1 MAHILMA
8 AMATPGHVYPL
19 LTIARYLVEQGN
31 DVTLFSGALFREQ
44 VEAAGVGFI
53 PFSDDIDFDY
63 RHLEQH
69 FPQRAMLPPGNAQ
82 MALALKDF
90 FAAPIPLLDSQ
101 LRDALAKTRADLLIV
116 ENCFY
121 GVLPLL
127 FSRERPPVI
136 VIGVTPLSYSTRDSV
151 FYGPRIPPKLLPPD
165 LSHEQLVDEETRGLM
180 SEVQHAFNHAMVQ
193 SGGKPLEQPFMDTLI
208 GRCDRFLQL
217 STTELEYQR
226 DDLPPSVR
234 FIGPLSHHAAA
245 ERVPQWWAPDDK
257 RPLIIVSQGTLA
269 NVDLQQLIGPT
280 LRALADLPVRV
291 LATTGGRSVDSLQAS
306 LPENARVVSFL
317 SYDDWLPRASI
328 VISNGGYG
336 SINAA
341 LKDGVPLIVAGV
353 GEDKQEGAARV
364 VFAKCGINLQTSTPS
379 EQQIKLSV
387 IEILEDPG
395 YLQRARWI
403 QADYAS
409 HDALALIKA
418 EVNALSLPNECP
430 LKEGGITSGKDV
442 SLLRV

>member
-19 LTIARYLVEQGN
+19 LSIARYLVELGN

-44 VEAAGVGFI
+44 AEAAGVGFI
-53 PFSDDIDFDY
+53 PFSDEIDFDY

-69 FPQRAMLPPGNAQ
+69 FPLRATLPPGNAQ
-82 MALALKDF
+82 MALALKNF
-90 FAAPIPLLDSQ
+90 FAAPIPLLDRQ
-101 LRDALAKTRADLLIV
+101 LRDALEKTHADLLII

-127 FSRERPPVI
+127 FSEPRLPVI
-136 VIGVTPLSYSTRDSV
+136 AIGVTPLSYSTRDSV

-165 LSHEQLVDEETRGLM
+165 LSHEQLVDEETRGFL
-180 SEVQHAFNHAMVQ
+180 SDVQHVFNDVMVLA
-193 SGGKPLEQPFMDTLI
+193 GGKPLEQPFMDALI
-208 GRCDRFLQL
+208 GHCDRFLQL

-226 DDLPPSVR
+226 DDLPQSVR
-234 FIGPLSHHAAA
+234 FIGPLSHHIAA
-245 ERVPQWWAPDDK
+245 ERAPHWWASDDS

-291 LATTGGRSVDSLQAS
+291 LATTGGRSVDVLQAS

-317 SYDDWLPRASI
+317 SYDDWLPKASI
-328 VISNGGYG
+328 FITNGGYG
-336 SINAA
+336 SINSA

-353 GEDKQEGAARV
+353 GEDKQESAARV
-364 VFAKCGINLQTSTPS
+364 VFAKCGISLQTSTPS
-379 EQQIKLSV
+379 EQQIRQSV

-395 YLQRARWI
+395 YLQRAKWI
-403 QADYAS
+403 KADYSS
-409 HDALALIKA
+409 HDAFALINA
-418 EVNALSLPNECP
+418 EVNAL
-430 LKEGGITSGKDV
+430 V
-442 SLLRV
+442 SERRTA

>member
-1 MAHILMA
+1 MA

-19 LTIARYLVEQGN
+19 LSIARYLVEQGN

-44 VEAAGVGFI
+44 AEAAGVGFI
-53 PFSDDIDFDY
+53 PFSDEIDFDY

-69 FPQRAMLPPGNAQ
+69 FPLRATLPPGNAQ
-82 MALALKDF
+82 MALALKNF
-90 FAAPIPLLDSQ
+90 FAAPIPLLDRQ
-101 LRDALAKTRADLLIV
+101 LRDALEKTHADLLII

-127 FSRERPPVI
+127 FSDSRPPVI
-136 VIGVTPLSYSTRDSV
+136 AIGVTPLSYSTRDSV

-165 LSHEQLVDEETRGLM
+165 LSHEQLVDEETRELLND
-180 SEVQHAFNHAMVQ
+180 VQHVFNDVMVQ
-193 SGGKPLEQPFMDTLI
+193 VGGEPLEQPFMDALI
-208 GRCDRFLQL
+208 SHCDRFLQL

-234 FIGPLSHHAAA
+234 FIGPLSHHIAAG
-245 ERVPQWWAPDDK
+245 RVPQWWASDDS

-291 LATTGGRSVDSLQAS
+291 LATTGGRSVDALQTS
-306 LPENARVVSFL
+306 LPENAGVVSFL
-317 SYDDWLPRASI
+317 SYDDWLPKASI
-328 VISNGGYG
+328 LITNGGYG
-336 SINAA
+336 SINSA

-353 GEDKQEGAARV
+353 GEDKQESAARV

-379 EQQIKLSV
+379 EQQIKQSV
-387 IEILEDPG
+387 IEILESPG
-395 YLQRARWI
+395 YLQHARWI

-409 HDALALIKA
+409 HDAFALINA
-418 EVNALSLPNECP
+418 EINAL
-430 LKEGGITSGKDV
+430 V
-442 SLLRV
+442 SQGRTA